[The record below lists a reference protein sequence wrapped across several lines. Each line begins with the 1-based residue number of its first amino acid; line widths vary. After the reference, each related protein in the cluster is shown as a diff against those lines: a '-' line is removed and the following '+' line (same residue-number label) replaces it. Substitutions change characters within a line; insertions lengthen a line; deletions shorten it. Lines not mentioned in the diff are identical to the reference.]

1 MKSMKNKPITQ
12 QNVTFDN
19 RTAPSQQRGKWK
31 VLVKLGGSATQTQ
44 VKTMTNSLLPNCT
57 SQGYIFWTNIQL
69 TICLQWSCQ
78 HLFIFFKNKRLSRE
92 SVQHL
97 LRKTSLPVTF
107 EVRFQ
112 RWSLPAIKQIS
123 FVDIPMWLG
132 LPRDEQLMAKLLP
145 GTGAGSSPKNL
156 PMFSRNNTHSPSR
169 IPSSDSTV

>member
-1 MKSMKNKPITQ
+1 MKSKPITQ
-12 QNVTFDN
+12 QDVTFDN
-19 RTAPSQQRGKWK
+19 RTAAPNQQRGKWNI
-31 VLVKLGGSATQTQ
+31 LLKLGGSATETQ
-44 VKTMTNSLLPNCT
+44 VKTMTNPLLPDCT
-57 SQGYIFWTNIQL
+57 SQGYIFRTSTQL

-123 FVDIPMWLG
+123 FVDIPMLLG
-132 LPRDEQLMAKLLP
+132 LPRDEQLIAKLLP
-145 GTGAGSSPKNL
+145 STGSGSSPKIL
-156 PMFSRNNTHSPSR
+156 PMFSRNNNHSPSL
-169 IPSSDSTV
+169 IPSSDCTV